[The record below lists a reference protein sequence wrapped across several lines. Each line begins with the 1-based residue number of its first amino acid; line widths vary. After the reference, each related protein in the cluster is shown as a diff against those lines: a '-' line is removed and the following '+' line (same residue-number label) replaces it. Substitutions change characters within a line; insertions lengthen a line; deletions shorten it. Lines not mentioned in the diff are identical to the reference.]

1 MLQLQYTIYIHA
13 IIITLKLLLN
23 LLVGFQLLMLIICVC
38 SVKSSNTMAVD
49 ISAGSRPASS
59 AFIGGVIITL
69 AAIWQLWHLF

>member
-13 IIITLKLLLN
+13 IIIISC
-23 LLVGFQLLMLIICVC
+23 LMLICIC
-38 SVKSSNTMAVD
+38 SVKSSNPMAVD

-59 AFIGGVIITL
+59 ALIGGAITTL